1 MPYCFL
7 IGFVRILS
15 VSRVKNIFIP
25 DKSRLYEIRHQ
36 ANALRMSSGVAGI
49 VMLPLNTIAEFLQF
63 RIHLFQPQE
72 DNQNVAGAIDYPRRI
87 IFINALDGMNRQ
99 RFSIAHEFGHMLI
112 HTEYQDEPGWVYDF
126 RSPDPTHKKQLR
138 EQEADL
144 FAAELLMPV
153 ELVKQQVMLFA
164 GNLSSVANEFQVSME
179 SLRYRLDFLN
189 HEIFNTKRD
198 ILDRLSSTNV

>member
-1 MPYCFL
+1 
-7 IGFVRILS
+7 
-15 VSRVKNIFIP
+15 VKIIFIP

-72 DNQNVAGAIDYPRRI
+72 DSQNVAGAIDYPRRI
-87 IFINALDGMNRQ
+87 MFINALGSINRQ

-112 HTEYQDEPGWVYDF
+112 HTEYQDEPSWVYDF
-126 RSPDPTHKKQLR
+126 RSPDPMRKKQPR

-144 FAAELLMPV
+144 FAAELLIPV

-189 HEIFNTKRD
+189 HEIVMQKEIFW
-198 ILDRLSSTNV
+198 IGFHQ